1 MAWFFLSHIAAA
13 ALTLISFLVM
23 TRVLSPEGFGA
34 YNVIVL
40 SATTAYF
47 FLLAWVPTSV
57 HRFHSAREF
66 SGNASAAAFGGGG
79 LVILAVLPLLFF
91 GQQFGPEGWRVPL
104 LLGALFW
111 LTHSINEAGLAG
123 LRVLG
128 EGPRFAAA
136 VVLRPLVGTILAITL
151 AMIGLGYAGAIV
163 GMSIGATLT
172 GLYLLYRSIGS
183 LKIALPTMAVL
194 RSFLGFG
201 LPLAFVSSAAT
212 VVVLVTQT
220 ILAQGTGLAAV
231 GIYAAAQTLAL
242 RGITMPM
249 AMLSNAIAAS
259 VFHAYEVEG
268 DEAADRVLDRHFSFL
283 MLVGLPIA
291 GVMALSNDTVT
302 SLLFD
307 DPFRD
312 EVSRYLPILALAAFI
327 TGVQGAYFDY
337 PFLISR
343 RTTIQLMVSGAV
355 VVAHAIIAFGLI
367 WALGPIGAC
376 WAILASAVLA
386 LVLYR
391 AVGQR
396 FRVMHVPLDELRK
409 AAIGLIAFAP
419 FALLADHLGR
429 PVLSPAIA
437 ALGVGSYM
445 IALAAQNQIAMRLI
459 VSRLQRS
466 IFAKRARAGLQR
478 LFRYP

>member
-57 HRFHSAREF
+57 HRFHSAKEF
-66 SGNASAAAFGGGG
+66 SGRASAAAFGGGG
-79 LVILAVLPLLFF
+79 IVLLVALPVLVVGQLFA
-91 GQQFGPEGWRVPL
+91 PEGWRVPL
-104 LLGALFW
+104 LLGGLFW
-111 LTHSINEAGLAG
+111 LTHSINEAGLSG

-151 AMIGLGYAGAIV
+151 ATIGYGFAGAIV
-163 GMSIGATLT
+163 GMAIGATFT
-172 GLYLLYRSIGS
+172 GLYVMVHSVGR
-183 LKIALPTMAVL
+183 LKIALPPLGSL

-201 LPLAFVSSAAT
+201 LPLAFVSSAST
-212 VVVLVTQT
+212 VVVLITQT
-220 ILAQGTGLAAV
+220 VLAQGTGLAAV

-249 AMLSNAIAAS
+249 AMLSNAVAAS
-259 VFHAYEVEG
+259 IFHAYEVEG
-268 DEAADRVLDRHFSFL
+268 DAAADRALDRHFSFL

-302 SLLFD
+302 SLLFE

-312 EVSRYLPILALAAFI
+312 EVSRYLPILAFAAFI
-327 TGVQGAYFDY
+327 SGVQGAYFDY

-343 RTTIQLMVSGAV
+343 RTNVQLLVTGAV

-386 LVLYR
+386 LALYR
-391 AVGQR
+391 RVGQR
-396 FRVMHVPLDELRK
+396 FREMRVPREELRK
-409 AAIGLIAFAP
+409 TAIGFVVFAP
-419 FALLADHLGR
+419 FALLADYLGR
-429 PVLSPAIA
+429 PVLSPTVA
-437 ALGVGSYM
+437 ALAVAAYV
-445 IALAAQNQIAMRLI
+445 ITLAAQDQIAAGLIAARL
-459 VSRLQRS
+459 RRS
-466 IFAKRARAGLQR
+466 GFAARALGGLQR
-478 LFRYP
+478 LRRNP